1 MFCAIFIFQTH
12 SRKQVQNRTVTVQ
25 THNEVKEVPMK
36 DLLKKRCEVE
46 FRSVQELVD
55 WTKEHD
61 RDVVEILQ
69 EFCTVEVV

>member
-1 MFCAIFIFQTH
+1 M
-12 SRKQVQNRTVTVQ
+12 
-25 THNEVKEVPMK
+25 KEVSMK

-55 WTKEHD
+55 WTKEHG

-69 EFCTVEVV
+69 DFCAVEVV